1 MFKKFTFNGKVLYSV
16 KECLNVF
23 INLLILD
30 FISIPFFISGPNNSK
45 KLLSDGSSLK
55 TLSMQVGI
63 PSHQTLSNLMI
74 LHLDELSK

>member
-1 MFKKFTFNGKVLYSV
+1 MFKKFIFNGKVLYSV

-55 TLSMQVGI
+55 TLSM
-63 PSHQTLSNLMI
+63 
-74 LHLDELSK
+74 

>member
-1 MFKKFTFNGKVLYSV
+1 MFKKFIFNGKVLYSV

-55 TLSMQVGI
+55 TFYASWHTKPPNTI
-63 PSHQTLSNLMI
+63 
-74 LHLDELSK
+74 ELNDFAFR